1 MAYRVEIVPRAQR
14 DLLHLFERINARSSD
29 AALIWYRGLKE
40 AIRSLQNNPQRCPT
54 TQESKGL
61 RHLLY
66 GNKPNVYRVIY
77 RVVEAQK
84 EVDILHIR
92 LGPRPD
98 IAGRCAELARYVRTE
113 SGRHDFPSPTEIS
126 ALMGD
131 FAKWL
136 GAAE

>member
-14 DLLHLFERINARSSD
+14 DLLHLFEKINARSSD

-54 TQESKGL
+54 TAESKGL

-66 GNKPNVYRVIY
+66 GKKPNVYRVIY

-92 LGPRPD
+92 HG
-98 IAGRCAELARYVRTE
+98 AQQQFKT
-113 SGRHDFPSPTEIS
+113 
-126 ALMGD
+126 GD
-131 FAKWL
+131 LK
-136 GAAE
+136 